1 MLHHRYLYAL
11 CVASELL
18 ISAAGDIYR
27 LPAFDTVQIDNL
39 LNNEATVVITPSVD
53 GSYYLNASMPGT
65 TLACLTRH
73 GMSCMQ
79 LLDYMPGFS
88 SAHREH

>member
-1 MLHHRYLYAL
+1 MLHPKYLYAL

-18 ISAAGDIYR
+18 SSAAGDIYR
-27 LPAFDTVQIDNL
+27 LPAFDTVQIDDL

-65 TLACLTRH
+65 TLA
-73 GMSCMQ
+73 
-79 LLDYMPGFS
+79 
-88 SAHREH
+88 A